1 MLSVH
6 SYSIGTTSGQS
17 STSTVTIA
25 VVITFIVSF
34 TLGSITG
41 VLVYHCICTVRR
53 KSKQNYETT
62 QPAAPAP
69 VYEQVTTS
77 KAAIELREN
86 VAYGPI

>member
-1 MLSVH
+1 MLSMH

-62 QPAAPAP
+62 QPAAP

-77 KAAIELREN
+77 KAAIELSEN